1 MKSHLK
7 FLQEGEYKRWRVK
20 STHHIHIAL
29 KISILKKWKE
39 EVLQLS
45 DTAVQK
51 RNPDVLSTPDSYK
64 GEPHLS
70 NYGGGL
76 P

>member
-29 KISILKKWKE
+29 KRSILKKWKE
-39 EVLQLS
+39 GVL
-45 DTAVQK
+45 
-51 RNPDVLSTPDSYK
+51 
-64 GEPHLS
+64 
-70 NYGGGL
+70 
-76 P
+76 